1 MGCLSQLAWLRDTVE
16 EASWGS
22 LRASS
27 EGPAS
32 SVTAVRGSKSKVE
45 WPLGAGDPRLRV
57 P

>member
-32 SVTAVRGSKSKVE
+32 SVTAVRG
-45 WPLGAGDPRLRV
+45 
-57 P
+57 